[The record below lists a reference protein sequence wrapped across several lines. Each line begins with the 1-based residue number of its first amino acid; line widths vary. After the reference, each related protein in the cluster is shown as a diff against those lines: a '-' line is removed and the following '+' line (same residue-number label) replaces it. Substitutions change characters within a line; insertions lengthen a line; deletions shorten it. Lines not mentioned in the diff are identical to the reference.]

1 MDGTTKGSKT
11 VARYL
16 FLIVSLC
23 ASGMLGAE
31 SVAEIDVTSAAQL
44 IQDKK
49 VRVLDVREPS
59 EYAAGHIAGST
70 LIPVGQVNSRFE
82 ELIAHKD
89 EPMLVVCGSGGRSA
103 KAIEI
108 LNKHG
113 FSQLRNIK
121 GGMSAWRKANLP
133 VVQP

>member
-1 MDGTTKGSKT
+1 
-11 VARYL
+11 
-16 FLIVSLC
+16 
-23 ASGMLGAE
+23 MLGAE